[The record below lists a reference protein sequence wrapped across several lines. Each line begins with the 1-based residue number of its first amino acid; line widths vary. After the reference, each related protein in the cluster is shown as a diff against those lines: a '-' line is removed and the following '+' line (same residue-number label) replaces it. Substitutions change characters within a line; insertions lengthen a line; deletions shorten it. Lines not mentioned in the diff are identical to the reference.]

1 MNTKKVF
8 ALAMVLALSLGILA
22 GCGSSGVSQTS
33 GAASAPDGQT
43 SQSPASQT
51 EPSQKPAEPVT
62 IKWVLWDWDLTTYY
76 KALIEAYTAVNPH
89 VTIEYVDL
97 GGADF
102 MPMLST
108 QLSGGAD
115 FDVLAIKDIPGYAN
129 LIRQKHLEPLNNYI
143 AEKNIDT
150 SLYGGTV
157 EQLTVDGNI
166 YQLPF
171 RSDFWIIYYNKDLFD
186 KAGIAYPTN
195 DMTIEQY
202 DELSRKLTS
211 GSGAS
216 KIYGAHYHT
225 WRSAVTLFGILDG
238 KHTVVDGNY
247 DFLKPYYERILKLQ
261 NDGIVQDYA
270 TLRTSSTHYSG
281 VFFNNQVAMM
291 NMGTWF
297 IATQIDK
304 IKSGES
310 LSTNW
315 GIVKYPHPEGVEAG
329 TTLGTITGIAVNA
342 KSAKKDAAL
351 DFLRFMTGPEGAAVI
366 AKTGTIP
373 AIKNEEV
380 INAISSME
388 GFPADVNSKEALYT
402 YKTYLEM
409 PLHDKG
415 SDIEVALNEGH
426 ENIMTKNVT
435 IDQGISDLNKRIAE
449 IIGN

>member
-22 GCGSSGVSQTS
+22 GCGSSGASQTS
-33 GAASAPDGQT
+33 DAASAPAGQT

-129 LIRQKHLEPLNNYI
+129 LIRQKHLEPLNTYI
-143 AEKNIDT
+143 AEKQIDT

-351 DFLRFMTGPEGAAVI
+351 DFLRFVTGPEGAAVI

-380 INAISSME
+380 INAISSMN